1 MTEQAATY
9 QYAGPSSPL
18 ARWIEHLS
26 IWRNPILWKNF
37 HSRMRMQALFSFLF
51 VLIISSFTTFTIYG
65 GADRFAASTV
75 EGARAA
81 IVPMALIQWFILM
94 LAATGR
100 ITSGIIHERVTG
112 TIEYTRLTPLSPIDK
127 VLGYLF
133 GLPVREY
140 LVFFCTM
147 PFMIFLLIAGEIPLS
162 VIIPVYLVFFSSAIL
177 FHMLGMVLGLVLKE
191 WRLSVVFTI
200 ALVIAINWILPFFS
214 YLGFPILQYL
224 TVRPVFAEKI
234 IPLLPTNSVPSM
246 EGAPALI
253 TELTAGVDFYT
264 MEVSTTAFSLILQ
277 GLLIFTLALMV
288 YRKWENDFGHA
299 LSKLYALF
307 FYIALQLFCIG
318 TMWPNLTFD
327 TENLIAIGMNLD
339 DSPIEGYAFLIPMI
353 YGAFSIAIACLLVC
367 VVTPSHEEYRSG
379 LLRSQKLRHMGQAP
393 LSRFDD
399 NAGSTLTT
407 LALAVSTFLFLLVV
421 ELVMTEMG
429 PLGEANPGVL
439 DLLRLPL
446 VALLVTIYFAVSF
459 EYLQFTRFALL
470 FLIVWIVPVLL
481 AIFAAVVFDLEEDV
495 LYVASGSP
503 FTMVIISAQGLLND
517 FMDSDEIQVVRNAY
531 WVGIGFIS
539 LVTGYFAYQ
548 LKQLKD
554 KTRAQIQSAD
564 SATGAVSAS

>member
-1 MTEQAATY
+1 MTEQAAAY
-9 QYAGPSSPL
+9 QYSGSSSLL
-18 ARWIEHLS
+18 ARWMEHLA
-26 IWRNPILWKNF
+26 IWRNPILWKNY
-37 HSRMRMQALFSFLF
+37 HSRMRVQALFSFLF
-51 VLIISSFTTFTIYG
+51 ILIISSFTTFTIYG
-65 GADRFAASTV
+65 GAERFAASTV
-75 EGARAA
+75 EAARTA

-162 VIIPVYLVFFSSAIL
+162 VVIPVYLVFFSSAIL
-177 FHMLGMVLGLVLKE
+177 FHMVGMVLGLVLKE
-191 WRLSVVFTI
+191 WRLSVVFTV

-234 IPLLPTNSVPSM
+234 IPLLPANAVPSI

-264 MEVSTTAFSLILQ
+264 WEVSTTAFSLILQ

-318 TMWPNLTFD
+318 TMWPNLTFN
-327 TENLIAIGMNLD
+327 TESLIAIGMNLE
-339 DSPIEGYAFLIPMI
+339 DSPIEGYAFLVPMI
-353 YGAFSIAIACLLVC
+353 YGAFSIAIVCWLVYII
-367 VVTPSHEEYRSG
+367 TPSHEEYRSG
-379 LLRSQKLRHMGQAP
+379 LLRSQKLRQLGQTP

-399 NAGSTLTT
+399 NAGSSLTT
-407 LALAVSTFLFLLVV
+407 AALALTTFLFLLAV
-421 ELVMTEMG
+421 ELVMTRVG
-429 PLGEANPGVL
+429 PLGEVSPDTLG
-439 DLLRLPL
+439 LLRLPL

-470 FLIVWIVPVLL
+470 FLMVWIVPVLL
-481 AIFAAVVFDLEEDV
+481 AIFVAVVFEIEEDV

-503 FTMVIISAQGLLND
+503 FTLVILSAQGLLTGW
-517 FMDSDEIQVVRNAY
+517 MDAEETEIVGNAY
-531 WVGIGFIS
+531 WVGMAFVGII
-539 LVTGYFAYQ
+539 TGYFAYR

-554 KTRAQIQSAD
+554 RTRAQILSVDPA
-564 SATGAVSAS
+564 GG

>member
-1 MTEQAATY
+1 MTEQAAAY
-9 QYAGPSSPL
+9 QYSGSSSLL
-18 ARWIEHLS
+18 ARWMEHLA
-26 IWRNPILWKNF
+26 IWRNPILWKNY
-37 HSRMRMQALFSFLF
+37 HSRMRVQALFSFLF
-51 VLIISSFTTFTIYG
+51 ILIISSFTTFTIYG
-65 GADRFAASTV
+65 GAERFAART
-75 EGARAA
+75 A

-162 VIIPVYLVFFSSAIL
+162 VVISVYLVFFSSAIL
-177 FHMLGMVLGLVLKE
+177 FHMVGMVLGLVLKE
-191 WRLSVVFTI
+191 WRLSVVFTV

-234 IPLLPTNSVPSM
+234 IPLLPANAVPSL

-264 MEVSTTAFSLILQ
+264 WEVSTTAFSLILQ

-318 TMWPNLTFD
+318 TMWPNLTFN
-327 TENLIAIGMNLD
+327 TESLIAIGMNLE
-339 DSPIEGYAFLIPMI
+339 DSPIEGYAFLVPMI
-353 YGAFSIAIACLLVC
+353 YGAFSIAIVCWLVYII
-367 VVTPSHEEYRSG
+367 TPSHEEYRSG
-379 LLRSQKLRHMGQAP
+379 LLRSQKLRQLGQTP

-399 NAGSTLTT
+399 NAGSILTT
-407 LALAVSTFLFLLVV
+407 AALALTTFLFLFAV
-421 ELVMTEMG
+421 ELVMTRVG
-429 PLGEANPGVL
+429 PLGEVSPDTLG
-439 DLLRLPL
+439 LLRLPL

-470 FLIVWIVPVLL
+470 FLMVWIVPVLL
-481 AIFAAVVFDLEEDV
+481 AIFVAVVFEIEEDV

-503 FTMVIISAQGLLND
+503 FTLVILSAQGLLTGW
-517 FMDSDEIQVVRNAY
+517 MDAEETEIVGNAY
-531 WVGIGFIS
+531 WVGMAFVGII
-539 LVTGYFAYQ
+539 TGYFAYR

-554 KTRAQIQSAD
+554 RTRAQILSVDPAD
-564 SATGAVSAS
+564 A

>member
-1 MTEQAATY
+1 MTEQVAAY
-9 QYAGPSSPL
+9 QHSGPGNLL
-18 ARWIEHLS
+18 AKWVEHLA
-26 IWRNPILWKNF
+26 IWRNPILWKNY
-37 HSRMRMQALFSFLF
+37 HSRMRVQALFSFLF

-65 GADRFAASTV
+65 GAERFAASTV

-147 PFMIFLLIAGEIPLS
+147 PFMIFLLVAGEIPLS
-162 VIIPVYLVFFSSAIL
+162 VVVPVYLVFFSSAIL
-177 FHMLGMVLGLVLKE
+177 FHMVGMVLGLVLKE
-191 WRLSVVFTI
+191 WRLSVVFTV

-234 IPLLPTNSVPSM
+234 IPLLPANSVPSI

-264 MEVSTTAFSLILQ
+264 WEVSTTAFSLILQ

-307 FYIALQLFCIG
+307 FYIALQLFCLG
-318 TMWPNLTFD
+318 TMWPNLTFNTD
-327 TENLIAIGMNLD
+327 NLIAIGMNLD

-353 YGAFSIAIACLLVC
+353 YGAFSIGIACWLVYII
-367 VVTPSHEEYRSG
+367 TPSHEEYRSG

-399 NAGSTLTT
+399 NAGSSLTT
-407 LALAVSTFLFLLVV
+407 AALALTTFGFLLVV
-421 ELVMTEMG
+421 ELVMTRMG
-429 PLGEANPGVL
+429 PLGEVSPDTIG
-439 DLLRLPL
+439 LLRLPL
-446 VALLVTIYFAVSF
+446 VALLVTIYFAVAV

-470 FLIVWIVPVLL
+470 FLMVWIVPVLL
-481 AIFAAVVFDLEEDV
+481 AIFIAVVFDMEEDV
-495 LYVASGSP
+495 LYIASGSP
-503 FTMVIISAQGLLND
+503 FTLVILSAQGLLTD
-517 FMDSDEIQVVRNAY
+517 WMDREEMEIVRNAY
-531 WVGIGFIS
+531 WVGISFVGII
-539 LVTGYFAYQ
+539 TGYFAYS
-548 LKQLKD
+548 LKQLKEN
-554 KTRAQIQSAD
+554 TRAQIL
-564 SATGAVSAS
+564 AVDPAST

>member
-9 QYAGPSSPL
+9 QYSGSSSLL
-18 ARWIEHLS
+18 ARWMEHLA
-26 IWRNPILWKNF
+26 IWRNPILWKNY
-37 HSRMRMQALFSFLF
+37 HSRMRVQALFSFLF
-51 VLIISSFTTFTIYG
+51 ILIISSFTTFTIYG
-65 GADRFAASTV
+65 GAERFAASTV
-75 EGARAA
+75 EAARTA

-162 VIIPVYLVFFSSAIL
+162 VVIPVYLVFFSSAIL
-177 FHMLGMVLGLVLKE
+177 FHMVGMVLGLVLKE
-191 WRLSVVFTI
+191 WRLSVVFTV

-234 IPLLPTNSVPSM
+234 IPLLPANAVPSI

-264 MEVSTTAFSLILQ
+264 WEVSTTAFSLILQ

-318 TMWPNLTFD
+318 TMWPNLTFN
-327 TENLIAIGMNLD
+327 TESLIAIGMNLE
-339 DSPIEGYAFLIPMI
+339 DSPIEGYAFLVPMI
-353 YGAFSIAIACLLVC
+353 YGAFSIAIVCWLVYII
-367 VVTPSHEEYRSG
+367 TPSHEEYRSG
-379 LLRSQKLRHMGQAP
+379 LLRSQKLRQLGQTP

-399 NAGSTLTT
+399 NAGSSLTT
-407 LALAVSTFLFLLVV
+407 AALALTTFLFLLAV
-421 ELVMTEMG
+421 ELVMTRVG
-429 PLGEANPGVL
+429 PLGEVSPDTLG
-439 DLLRLPL
+439 LLRLPL

-470 FLIVWIVPVLL
+470 FLMVWIVPVLL
-481 AIFAAVVFDLEEDV
+481 AIFVAVVFEIEEDV

-503 FTMVIISAQGLLND
+503 FTLVILSAQGLLTGW
-517 FMDSDEIQVVRNAY
+517 MDPEETEIVGNAY
-531 WVGIGFIS
+531 WVGMAFVGII
-539 LVTGYFAYQ
+539 TGYFAYR

-554 KTRAQIQSAD
+554 RTRAQILSVDPA
-564 SATGAVSAS
+564 GG

>member
-1 MTEQAATY
+1 MTEQAASY
-9 QYAGPSSPL
+9 QYSAPSDLL
-18 ARWIEHLS
+18 AKWMAHLA
-26 IWRNPILWKNF
+26 IWRNPILWKNY
-37 HSRMRMQALFSFLF
+37 HSRMRVQALFSFLF

-65 GADRFAASTV
+65 GAERFAASTV

-162 VIIPVYLVFFSSAIL
+162 VVIPVYLVFFSSAIL
-177 FHMLGMVLGLVLKE
+177 FHMVGMVLGLVLKE
-191 WRLSVVFTI
+191 WRLSVVFTV

-224 TVRPVFAEKI
+224 TVRPVFVEKI
-234 IPLLPTNSVPSM
+234 IPLLPANSVPSI

-264 MEVSTTAFSLILQ
+264 WEVSTTAFSLILQ

-318 TMWPNLTFD
+318 TMWPNLTFNTD
-327 TENLIAIGMNLD
+327 NLIAIGMNLD

-353 YGAFSIAIACLLVC
+353 YGAFSIGIACWLVYII
-367 VVTPSHEEYRSG
+367 TPSHEEYRSG

-399 NAGSTLTT
+399 NAGSSLTT
-407 LALAVSTFLFLLVV
+407 AALALTTFGFLLVV
-421 ELVMTEMG
+421 ELVMTRMG
-429 PLGEANPGVL
+429 PLGEVSPDTIG
-439 DLLRLPL
+439 LLRLPL
-446 VALLVTIYFAVSF
+446 VALLVTIYFAVAV

-470 FLIVWIVPVLL
+470 FLMVWIVPVLL
-481 AIFAAVVFDLEEDV
+481 AIFIAVVFDMEEDV

-503 FTMVIISAQGLLND
+503 FTLVILSAQGLLTD
-517 FMDSDEIQVVRNAY
+517 WMDREEMEIVRNAY
-531 WVGIGFIS
+531 WVGISFVGIITGF
-539 LVTGYFAYQ
+539 FAYR
-548 LKQLKD
+548 LKKLKD
-554 KTRAQIQSAD
+554 RTRAQILSVDPA
-564 SATGAVSAS
+564 GA